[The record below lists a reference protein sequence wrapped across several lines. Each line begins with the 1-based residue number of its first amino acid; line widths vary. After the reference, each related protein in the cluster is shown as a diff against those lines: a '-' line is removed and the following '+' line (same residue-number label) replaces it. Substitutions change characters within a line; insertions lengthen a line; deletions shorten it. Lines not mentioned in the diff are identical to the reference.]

1 MKMKIIENK
10 LIKNKLVE
18 YGEAEEFKIARV
30 FSNFKGVP
38 CGEVY
43 LGKIVKWILDV
54 DWGRVVGWRVRFGL
68 WLGN

>member
-54 DWGRVVGWRVRFGL
+54 D
-68 WLGN
+68 